1 MKKSTSS
8 RIACE
13 KAQIETIKVLIPY
26 LSTPVVVRDLRGK
39 IILSTPGLDEDN
51 FENARTTHVTI
62 QGNEGEDILT
72 VHLFHFNDG
81 FDQGA
86 LKRWQESSHELH
98 QGLSALVKGD
108 RISLP
113 LPRDDDPLAE
123 VKKTFNAALETVER
137 MISVSRLF

>member
-1 MKKSTSS
+1 MKKSTSI

-51 FENARTTHVTI
+51 FENARNTHVTI

-72 VHLFHFNDG
+72 VHLFNFNDG
-81 FDQGA
+81 LDQGA
-86 LKRWQESSHELH
+86 LKSWQESSHELH

-108 RISLP
+108 RVSLP

-123 VKKTFNAALETVER
+123 VKKTYNAALETVER